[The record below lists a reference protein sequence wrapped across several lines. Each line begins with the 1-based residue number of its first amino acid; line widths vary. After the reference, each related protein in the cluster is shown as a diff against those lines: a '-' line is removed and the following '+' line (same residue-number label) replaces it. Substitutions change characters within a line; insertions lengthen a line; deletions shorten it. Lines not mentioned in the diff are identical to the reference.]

1 MSHRVHKRAR
11 RAARAAI
18 VTSLPAILMCT
29 AVSAQQTPASQSSQ
43 TPAAEGEL
51 QEVVVTGFRQ
61 SLQSALDAKRAAIQP
76 IESVAAEDIGKM
88 PDQNVSESLQRLP
101 GVSINRSG
109 GKGTQVL
116 IDGLGNNLITLN
128 GEVLLTGREIYVA
141 GESSGGGGTSGLQYA
156 SLEGIPSE
164 EIGGVDVI
172 KNPTARDREGGLGGQ
187 IDLKTRS
194 PLAQQM
200 GLNLGGNVRGTKA
213 TGQDGGVNPVAT
225 LVGGFKF
232 NDSFGITA
240 GASYDDEKTH
250 DKQFQDQNRN
260 QWLITNTAT
269 VGSYVGSPV
278 ASTNTTLP
286 GGQTYIDPQ
295 LAYFT
300 DILDE
305 IKTKGATFGSEWKWT
320 DGIKS
325 TFNYFYIREEETSIS
340 YSNKAWF
347 SGGSGETN
355 KPGHGYQI
363 DPTTGAVTPP
373 AAAAPASFPGID
385 PSQPYSIDSNGV
397 IQSATMMANGAE
409 TSTLFESNKT
419 TAHNFQLSTKFE
431 DLGPVSGDFG
441 LAYAKATGDYE
452 AAQADVEHGAYSAF
466 GSSAPSIQPTAPGC
480 NNGGNNCTNGNHG
493 YSWVWNNGGE
503 SGLPSA
509 TYSNNYGYSNLL
521 SNPAYTL
528 FKSNWAW
535 ANTVY
540 EKQYAI
546 KGNVRFKAG
555 VVDVTAGARWQNREV
570 DYVHGRYLEN
580 GIDPYGLNGVG
591 AGTVVTDPTKPTGN
605 CCNYNQADSTIKP
618 NPNPRVPNGVSG
630 TWLYYQDPGYAT
642 IPYSTP
648 QTNPNLLLTYN
659 NFANGPIGV
668 KNPYT
673 GGMTN
678 PATYLNTV
686 WTQAGVPNGTE
697 TFFRDPLNSFTVRE
711 KSTAGFVMGDVGGD
725 NYHANFGVRV
735 VKTELTVD
743 GAETNP
749 NGSTFVGTA
758 SWNGVNANDVAFES
772 KRTYTDILPSF
783 NFVFDPTDTQK
794 IRFGAARVMA
804 PQNLQQLGSGL
815 QYGFTRAAASECPG
829 GGVCFKFATGNAG
842 NAKLD
847 PFRASQ
853 FNLSWEDYFA
863 PGAVASVG
871 AFYKSVDN
879 FVTTANIPTLVA
891 DGTIAGGT
899 TANVSTLV
907 NGGSGSIKG
916 INLGG
921 QYAFSNGFGFQA
933 NYTRSDSDST
943 QTSSFAGH
951 LPIPGVSKN
960 SFNVIGYFERW
971 GFSGRLAYA
980 WRDVAV
986 NSGGVGSSF
995 SFQDLAGNQKV
1006 YTVYR
1011 APYGQLD
1018 GQIGYDFLDGHLGV
1032 VASVVNLTNEKQHT
1046 YLQWKN
1052 EPFTYDD
1059 TGRRFFFGIKGR
1071 F

>member
-11 RAARAAI
+11 RAARAAM
-18 VTSLPAILMCT
+18 VTATSLPVFAMGVT
-29 AVSAQQTPASQSSQ
+29 ASAQEAPAGPPPASQSSAG
-43 TPAAEGEL
+43 PVEL

-61 SLQSALDAKRAAIQP
+61 SLQTALDAKRASIQP

-88 PDQNVSESLQRLP
+88 PDQNVTESLQRLP
-101 GVSINRSG
+101 GISINRSG

-116 IDGLGNNLITLN
+116 IDGLANNLITLN
-128 GEVLLTGREIYVA
+128 GEVLLTGREIY
-141 GESSGGGGTSGLQYA
+141 SSGEGSGGAGGIQYA

-164 EIGGVDVI
+164 EIGGIDVI

-194 PLAQQM
+194 PLAQNM
-200 GLNLGGNVRGTKA
+200 GLNLAGNVRGTKA
-213 TGQDGGVNPVAT
+213 SGADGGVTPVAT

-232 NDSFGITA
+232 NDRFAITA
-240 GASYDDEKTH
+240 SASYDDEKTH

-286 GGQTYIDPQ
+286 NGQTYIDPQ

-300 DILDE
+300 DILDQ
-305 IKTKGATFGSEWKWT
+305 IKTKGATLGAEWTWT
-320 DGIKS
+320 DNIRS
-325 TFNYFYIREEETSIS
+325 TFNYFFVREEETSIS

-347 SGGSGETN
+347 SGGSGQN
-355 KPGHGYQI
+355 NAPG
-363 DPTTGAVTPP
+363 
-373 AAAAPASFPGID
+373 APASFPGID

-419 TAHNFQLSTKFE
+419 TAHNFQLNTQF
-431 DLGPVSGDFG
+431 GGDSWVTGDVG

-452 AAQADVEHGAYSAF
+452 ADQADVEHGFYGAF
-466 GSSAPSIQPTAPGC
+466 GSASPSVQITAPGC
-480 NNGGNNCTNGNHG
+480 NNGSNNCTNGNHG
-493 YSWVWNNGGE
+493 YAWTWNNGGTT
-503 SGLPSA
+503 GLPSVS
-509 TYSNNYGYSNLL
+509 YPDNYGYTSVM

-535 ANTVY
+535 ANKVD
-540 EKQYAI
+540 EKNYAG
-546 KGNVRFKAG
+546 KFNLHAKAG
-555 VVDVTAGARWQNREV
+555 SVVSLSAGGRYQYREV
-570 DYVHGRYLEN
+570 DYVHGRYLES
-580 GIDPYGLNGVG
+580 GVDPYGVGGVG
-591 AGTVVTDPTKPTGN
+591 AGTAAGN
-605 CCNYNQADSTIKP
+605 CCTGPA
-618 NPNPRVPNGVSG
+618 SG
-630 TWLYYQDPGYAT
+630 TWLYFQDPGYAT

-648 QTNPNLLLTYN
+648 QSNPDLNLTYR
-659 NFANGPIGV
+659 NFAVGNIGV

-678 PATYLNTV
+678 PATYLNTL
-686 WTQAGVPNGTE
+686 WSQAGINNGTE
-697 TFFRDPLNSFTVRE
+697 TFFKDALNSYDVKE
-711 KSTAGFVMGDVGGD
+711 KTYSGYVMGDAGEPGD
-725 NYHANFGVRV
+725 MYHANFGVRV

-743 GAETNP
+743 GGQTNP

-772 KRTYTDILPSF
+772 KRTYTDVLPSF
-783 NFVFDPTDTQK
+783 NFVLNATESQK
-794 IRFGAARVMA
+794 LRFGAARVVA
-804 PQNLQQLGSGL
+804 PQNLNDIGRGL
-815 QYGFTRAAASECPG
+815 QYGFTRAPDGPNGE
-829 GGVCFKFATGNAG
+829 VRFKFDGGNSG

-863 PGAVASVG
+863 DSGLISVG
-871 AFYKSVDN
+871 AFYKAVDN
-879 FVTTANIPTLVA
+879 FVTTANVPTFVA
-891 DGTIAGGT
+891 DGVGGT
-899 TANVSTLV
+899 TANVSSLV
-907 NGGSGSIKG
+907 NGGSGTIKG
-916 INLGG
+916 LEIGG
-921 QYAFSNGFGFQA
+921 QYAFSSGFGFQA
-933 NYTRSDSDST
+933 NYTRADSDST
-943 QTSSFAGH
+943 QSSSFASH

-960 SFNVIGYFERW
+960 SFNAIVYYERF

-980 WRDVAV
+980 WRDKAV
-986 NSGGVGSSF
+986 NSSGVGSSF
-995 SFQDLAGNQKV
+995 NFQDINGTPKT
-1006 YTVYR
+1006 YTIYS

-1018 GQIGYDFLDGHLGV
+1018 GQLGYDFGPHFGI
-1032 VASVVNLTNEKQHT
+1032 VASVVNLANEKQHT

-1059 TGRRFFFGIKGR
+1059 TGRRFFFGVKGKL
-1071 F
+1071 